1 MRPEQKA
8 PDNDGVLHVRYA
20 VDPASM
26 RPEQKAPDN
35 AGMMVGMFLPEMGL
49 Q

>member
-1 MRPEQKA
+1 MRPEQKP
-8 PDNDGVLHVRYA
+8 PDNNVPGISQVAEEV
-20 VDPASM
+20 ASM

-35 AGMMVGMFLPEMGL
+35 SVAPPSCADGSEL